1 MKHPTCL
8 PVFSILE
15 LHLEEALVGPQ
26 EGRVEIN
33 QWAEKSASCF
43 KKKGERNIFTR
54 SSGEVIGQNM
64 LLFL

>member
-33 QWAEKSASCF
+33 QWGENVHLVLKRKGKETYLQGPLEK
-43 KKKGERNIFTR
+43 
-54 SSGEVIGQNM
+54 
-64 LLFL
+64 